1 MQLRQSL
8 RNLQASRRI
17 LHVHAWVISPRNPRK
32 SELCVSFEDWK
43 KTGRNAPKG
52 QCHIIGRSR
61 SRGVWLG
68 KLWEQS
74 AGDVYYTADRILL
87 WLSAGKFFAML
98 LIFPLRK
105 NAGGYHAETKSRCLL
120 YSSAILFVSVICFV
134 QVEWLDLG
142 YILVAGFFFAIIFL
156 LAPVEND
163 NKRLELVEYR
173 VYRKRA
179 RIILLLEGTLFAT
192 AVTFKWEEL
201 IAVITIVFFIVGMSL
216 IIGKVKL
223 WCTIYKKVER

>member
-43 KTGRNAPKG
+43 KTGRNDPKG

-87 WLSAGKFFAML
+87 WLSAGKFFAMVAD
-98 LIFPLRK
+98 IPLEKECRGISCRDK
-105 NAGGYHAETKSRCLL
+105 EQMLVVFIGNFVRVSY
-120 YSSAILFVSVICFV
+120 LFRS
-134 QVEWLDLG
+134 G
-142 YILVAGFFFAIIFL
+142 
-156 LAPVEND
+156 
-163 NKRLELVEYR
+163 
-173 VYRKRA
+173 
-179 RIILLLEGTLFAT
+179 
-192 AVTFKWEEL
+192 
-201 IAVITIVFFIVGMSL
+201 
-216 IIGKVKL
+216 
-223 WCTIYKKVER
+223 